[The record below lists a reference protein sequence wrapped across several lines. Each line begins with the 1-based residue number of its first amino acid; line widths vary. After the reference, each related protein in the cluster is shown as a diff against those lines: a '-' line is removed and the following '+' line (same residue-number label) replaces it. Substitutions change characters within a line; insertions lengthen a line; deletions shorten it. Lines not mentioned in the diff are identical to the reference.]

1 MPEHIA
7 LIISNPNYQDN
18 TLARLKTPEGDVHTL
33 ASVLSDP
40 TVGHFTSLETLTDQ
54 PSHKLRRQIRDLFHW
69 RKRHDVLLLY
79 VSGHAVL
86 DESGQLYLA
95 ATDTKLDALQET
107 AISASYISECMDRS
121 FSRQQILILD
131 CYHSRILAPGARG
144 APGSST
150 DTGAA
155 FEGKGYWRVVL
166 TANDITQ
173 YVIKGDEVLG
183 EPEDSIFTPYLIQGL
198 RTGAL
203 DLDGDGRIGIG
214 ELTTHI
220 QDQVARHNPNQQ
232 PRIWRY
238 DERDE
243 FIIAYSPKRVE
254 PKRPIKWDI
263 LIGAL
268 TVPAVTI
275 LLGAWADLNQSIGFA
290 GLFLLF
296 YAFLYWAPD

>member
-7 LIISNPNYQDN
+7 LIVRNRNYQDK
-18 TLARLKTPEGDVHTL
+18 TLARLKTPEADVHAL

-40 TVGHFTSLETLTDQ
+40 TIGHFTSLETLIDQ
-54 PSHKLRRQIRDLFHW
+54 PCHEIQRQIRDLFQW

-95 ATDTKLDALQET
+95 ATDTKLDALEET

-131 CYHSRILAPGARG
+131 GYHCRILAPGARS
-144 APGSST
+144 APGSNA

-155 FEGKGYWRVVL
+155 FKGKGYWRVVL

-183 EPEDSIFTPYLIQGL
+183 EPGESLFTPYLIQGL

-214 ELTTHI
+214 ELHTYI
-220 QDQVARHNPNQQ
+220 QDQVARHAPNQR

-275 LLGAWADLNQSIGFA
+275 LLGAWADLSQSIGFA